1 MCMYVYLS
9 VSSVCSKEAEGEG
22 VGTSASREEIYEILI
37 SLDNLG
43 PNNFGRV

>member
-1 MCMYVYLS
+1 VCIYLS
-9 VSSVCSKEAEGEG
+9 LLFAGRRLRAKEWA
-22 VGTSASREEIYEILI
+22 SASREEIYEILI